1 MQNLLARQRH
11 GLGEMEMDTLV
22 DLTEGFS
29 GSDITALAKDAAM
42 GPLRKLG
49 SKLLSVPVEE
59 IAEIGLADFKES
71 LKAVRPSVG
80 TEGLRKFELWAE
92 KYGERV

>member
-1 MQNLLARQRH
+1 MT
-11 GLGEMEMDTLV
+11 TLV
-22 DLTEGFS
+22 TLTEGFS

-49 SKLLSVPVEE
+49 DRLLSVPIDE
-59 IAEIGLADFKES
+59 IAEIELADFEES

-80 TEGLRKFELWAE
+80 ADGLKRFEEWAE
-92 KYGERV
+92 KFGERV